1 MNEKH
6 LFISLLLVF
15 TFNLIIGSNYLI
27 KSFDGLEINGE
38 LIEVNPNYSDLVI
51 IVAGSGPTDMN
62 GNNKLYE
69 NNSYKMLA
77 EALKEKEI
85 SSYRYDKRGVG
96 KSLGKISSE
105 NEIKFYDYVRDLI
118 EIISHFKKL
127 DKFKNITIIGHS
139 EGSLVGMLACQKIN
153 VEGYISIAGPAK
165 TILKT
170 LKRQLSFQPGFIQ
183 SMSQPIL
190 EKLENS
196 ELVDSIPPLLMS
208 IFRPS
213 IQSYLIDW
221 DAYDPVKEISKI
233 DIPIL
238 IIQGTTDIQVE
249 VEDAIML
256 NNSSEG
262 SKLQIIEGMNHVFR
276 QASDIRLLNLQ
287 TYGNPE
293 LPIDNNMVNII
304 SEFIDKK

>member
-139 EGSLVGMLACQKIN
+139 EGSLVGMLACQKFN

-238 IIQGTTDIQVE
+238 IIHGTTDIQVE

-276 QASDIRLLNLQ
+276 QASDNRLLNLQ

>member
-238 IIQGTTDIQVE
+238 IIQGTTDIQV
-249 VEDAIML
+249 
-256 NNSSEG
+256 
-262 SKLQIIEGMNHVFR
+262 
-276 QASDIRLLNLQ
+276 
-287 TYGNPE
+287 
-293 LPIDNNMVNII
+293 
-304 SEFIDKK
+304 

>member
-170 LKRQLSFQPGFIQ
+170 LKRQLSFQPSFIQ

-276 QASDIRLLNLQ
+276 QASDNRLLNLQ

>member
-38 LIEVNPNYSDLVI
+38 LIEVNANYSNLVI

-139 EGSLVGMLACQKIN
+139 EGSLVGMLACQKFN

-196 ELVDSIPPLLMS
+196 ELVDSIPPLLKS

-238 IIQGTTDIQVE
+238 IIHGTTDIQVE

-276 QASDIRLLNLQ
+276 QASDNRLLNLQ

>member
-15 TFNLIIGSNYLI
+15 TFNLITGSNYLI

-38 LIEVNPNYSDLVI
+38 LIEVNANYSNLVI

-139 EGSLVGMLACQKIN
+139 EGSLVGMLACQKFN

-238 IIQGTTDIQVE
+238 IIHGTTDIQVE

-276 QASDIRLLNLQ
+276 QASDNRLLNLQ

>member
-15 TFNLIIGSNYLI
+15 TFNSIIGSNYLI
-27 KSFDGLEINGE
+27 QSFDGLEINGE

-276 QASDIRLLNLQ
+276 QASDNRLLNLQ